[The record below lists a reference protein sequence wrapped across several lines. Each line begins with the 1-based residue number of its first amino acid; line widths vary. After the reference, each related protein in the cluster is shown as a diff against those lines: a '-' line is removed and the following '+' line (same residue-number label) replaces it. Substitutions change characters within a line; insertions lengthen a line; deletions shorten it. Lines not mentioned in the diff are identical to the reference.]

1 MTIWNELAGID
12 FAVKTVDAAGIPT
25 RSLQAGSGDEA
36 VVFLHGTSGHLEA
49 FARNIAVHA
58 AHYECHAIDMLGHGY
73 TGKPDYAYEIPRYVE
88 HLVNYLDA
96 VGLDK
101 VHLVGESLGG
111 WVAAH
116 LASEQPERVL
126 SLQLLAAGGTVA
138 NPEIM
143 ERIRTSTTKAVQSD
157 DVELTRARLRLLMHD
172 PVDATEELVEARHRI
187 YHQPD
192 FVANIYNL
200 LSLQDME
207 TRQRNLLRP
216 DRLARIQAPTL
227 VVWGHENPF
236 GDVPEAKKMAE
247 DIPGAQLQLYP
258 ECGHWP
264 QHEQAALYNP
274 LSLEFLAKASAHAR
288 SVA

>member
-1 MTIWNELAGID
+1 MTIWTDLAGLD
-12 FAVKTVDAAGIPT
+12 FSLSTVDVGGIPT
-25 RSLQAGSGDEA
+25 RTLRAGTGEEA

-49 FARNIAVHA
+49 FTRNIPVHA
-58 AHYECHAIDMLGHGY
+58 AHYEVHAIDMLGHGY
-73 TGKPDYAYEIPRYVE
+73 TGKPDYPYEIPRYVE
-88 HLVNYLDA
+88 HLLGYLDA
-96 VGLDK
+96 VGLERA
-101 VHLVGESLGG
+101 HLVGESLGG

-116 LASEQPERVL
+116 LASEHPERVL

-138 NPEIM
+138 NPVIM
-143 ERIRTSTTKAVQSD
+143 ERIKTSTTKAVRSD
-157 DVELTRARLRLLMHD
+157 DIELTRQRLRLLMHD
-172 PVDATEELVEARHRI
+172 PVNATEELVEVRHRI

-192 FVANIYNL
+192 FVANIHNL
-200 LSLQDME
+200 LSLQEME
-207 TRQRNLLRP
+207 VRQRNLLRP

-247 DIPGAQLQLYP
+247 DIPGARLQLYP

-274 LSLEFLAKASAHAR
+274 LSLEFLAEASARAK
-288 SVA
+288 ATA